1 MLSSAAMPGLARCWR
16 RLAPALGLAIAL
28 WAPAGSAQAAPAKGK
43 RLRSATPPTAPP
55 PDGRK
60 FMVGIDGAI
69 IQASPIRAE
78 VARLDPRFV
87 GRSVAMGGLGLFGR
101 YRPIS
106 LIGFDLGVHSG
117 SLRYR
122 DPDDDEAGSV
132 SRDQVLIDA
141 AVLLYLGRG
150 EVAQFAVSSGL
161 GGLYNRIGYDAG
173 DGRNGRQTFGSA
185 AFRLGAE
192 AEFLVK
198 RVAFVLSFRSY
209 ALLTDRDRVRGSGT
223 LVESSG
229 VDNAPVPTFATQLL
243 GSAGIAFRF

>member
-1 MLSSAAMPGLARCWR
+1 MLGLARCWR
-16 RLAPALGLAIAL
+16 LCAPALGLAL
-28 WAPAGSAQAAPAKGK
+28 VLAGSAQTAEAAPARTKG
-43 RLRSATPPTAPP
+43 RRFRSATPPTAPP

-60 FMVGIDGAI
+60 FMVGIDGTI
-69 IQASPIRAE
+69 VQASPIRAE
-78 VARLDPRFV
+78 VVRLDPRFV

-106 LIGFDLGVHSG
+106 LIGFDLGAHSG

-122 DPDDDEAGSV
+122 DPDDDDAGSV
-132 SRDQVLIDA
+132 ARDQVLIDA

-161 GGLYNRIGYDAG
+161 GGVYNRIGYAAA
-173 DGRNGRQTFGSA
+173 DGREGRQTFGSA

-209 ALLTDRDRVRGSGT
+209 ALLTDRDRVRGSGA
-223 LVESSG
+223 LVETSDVSR
-229 VDNAPVPTFATQLL
+229 APVPTFATQLL